1 MAKCPFCDH
10 FNRTGAVQ
18 CEKCKAPLQTSIP
31 SGTNAAQ
38 AELPPAPEPGSLEA
52 DILALVKEQHKI
64 QAIKLYREKA
74 GVGLKEAKDFVEA
87 FAAKHGIDPG
97 QNVGCGSVV
106 LLMITAG
113 TAIASAVWTC
123 AALASC

>member
-1 MAKCPFCDH
+1 M
-10 FNRTGAVQ
+10 
-18 CEKCKAPLQTSIP
+18 
-31 SGTNAAQ
+31 NAAQ
-38 AELPPAPEPGSLEA
+38 AEPPPAPEPGSLEA
-52 DILALVKEQHKI
+52 DILALVQGQQKI

-87 FAAKHGIDPG
+87 LAAKYGIAPG

-113 TAIASAVWTC
+113 AAIASAVWTC
-123 AALASC
+123 AALANC

>member
-31 SGTNAAQ
+31 SGMDAAQ
-38 AELPPAPEPGSLEA
+38 VEPPPTPEPGSLEA
-52 DILALVKEQHKI
+52 DILALVKGQQKI
-64 QAIKLYREKA
+64 DAIKLYRQKA

-87 FAAKHGIDPG
+87 LAAKHGIDPH
-97 QNVGCGSVV
+97 QNVGCGSAV
-106 LLMITAG
+106 LLMIAAG
-113 TAIASAVWTC
+113 AAIAGAVWTC
-123 AALASC
+123 TAFASC